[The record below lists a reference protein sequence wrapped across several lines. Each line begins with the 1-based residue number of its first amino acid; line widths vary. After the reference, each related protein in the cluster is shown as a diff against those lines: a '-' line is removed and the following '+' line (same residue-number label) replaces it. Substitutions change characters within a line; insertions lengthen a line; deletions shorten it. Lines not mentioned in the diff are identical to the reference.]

1 MKTLDVAALA
11 LNAGLYAALG
21 YVLYYIL
28 PLTAPGFGTVRFWP
42 SVVVPAVFAVLFG
55 PWVGG
60 AGAGIGIFISDML
73 IHGNPVLSLMAGVPS
88 NFAMFAL
95 IGYVTKKNIDWK
107 IPMAGCGVLA
117 ALLVWIAYYVLSAD
131 LALFF
136 SAIIVGSYLALAVL
150 IVMTP
155 RWRGF
160 EVGSTLGLLV
170 GSSIIGFMVPLFSQ
184 FFLMPGS
191 TQLTP
196 LSCDR
201 WLYLSRMDLFN
212 GDPLS
217 NYLRPT
223 NLAGLLQSV
232 PRSYD
237 KSKGNH
243 YCRKRLERSRLLE
256 FRASSKYAIDQEMEN
271 CRRTL
276 IEWEPV
282 VEVL

>member
-60 AGAGIGIFISDML
+60 VGAGIGIFMSDML

-136 SAIIVGSYLALAVL
+136 SAIIVGSYLALAIL

-184 FFLMPGS
+184 FFIMPGS

-196 LSCDR
+196 LAVIGGFT
-201 WLYLSRMDLFN
+201 YLVWTFSTEIPFLIIF
-212 GDPLS
+212 GPPIL
-217 NYLRPT
+217 
-223 NLAGLLQSV
+223 LACYRAFPGLMTRV
-232 PRSYD
+232 
-237 KSKGNH
+237 KGTTIAG
-243 YCRKRLERSRLLE
+243 KG
-256 FRASSKYAIDQEMEN
+256 
-271 CRRTL
+271 
-276 IEWEPV
+276 
-282 VEVL
+282 